1 MARQTTHQTEPNK
14 PKNVKRDPIASGERD
29 ATFNRAASHNY
40 FLEDKMEAGIVLT
53 GSEVKS
59 VRAGRANLKDGY
71 ALLKDGELW
80 LLNAH
85 IGAYENAGYA
95 GHTPLRSRKL
105 LVRADE
111 LRKLQ
116 AKTQQKGYTLVP
128 TRMYFKNGKIKCEIA
143 LAKGKQSWDKRET
156 ERRRTA
162 DKEAR
167 EAIARSRKQ

>member
-1 MARQTTHQTEPNK
+1 MARQTTHQIEPNK
-14 PKNVKRDPIASGERD
+14 PRNVKRDPVASGERD
-29 ATFNRAASHNY
+29 ATFNRAAGHNY
-40 FLEDKMEAGIVLT
+40 FLEDKLEAGIVLT

-95 GHTPLRSRKL
+95 GHSPVRTRKL
-105 LVRADE
+105 LVHAAE

-116 AKTQQKGYTLVP
+116 GKTQQKGYTLVP

-162 DKEAR
+162 DKETR

>member
-1 MARQTTHQTEPNK
+1 MARQTTHQIEPNK

-29 ATFNRAASHNY
+29 ATVNRAAGHNY
-40 FLEDKMEAGIVLT
+40 FLEEKLEAGIVLT

-59 VRAGRANLKDGY
+59 VRSGRANLKDGY

-85 IGAYENAGYA
+85 IGPYENAGYA
-95 GHTPLRSRKL
+95 GHTPLRTRKL
-105 LVRADE
+105 LVHADQ

-116 AKTQQKGYTLVP
+116 GKTQQKGYTLVP